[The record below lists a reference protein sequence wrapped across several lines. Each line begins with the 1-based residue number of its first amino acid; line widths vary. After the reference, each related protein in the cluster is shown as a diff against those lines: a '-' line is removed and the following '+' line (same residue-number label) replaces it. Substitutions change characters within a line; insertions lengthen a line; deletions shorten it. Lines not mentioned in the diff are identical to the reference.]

1 MGKFSAIAFGL
12 TLVLAAP
19 SVALAAPAP
28 AAAAAPTAAYTTN
41 DTTIGTLLADPAAKA
56 IVDKHI
62 PGLSENPSIAMASGA
77 TLRAIQ
83 PMAGDK
89 ITDQALY
96 AIDAELK
103 ALKPAKK

>member
-41 DTTIGTLLADPAAKA
+41 DTTIGTLLADPAAE
-56 IVDKHI
+56 IGQFPQHRRHPHVI
-62 PGLSENPSIAMASGA
+62 PLHRRASNTLLSP
-77 TLRAIQ
+77 
-83 PMAGDK
+83 
-89 ITDQALY
+89 
-96 AIDAELK
+96 
-103 ALKPAKK
+103 